1 MPSLPGESIR
11 SRFKS
16 NWSIVI
22 SVAYLISL
30 LCVYSRSISPRL
42 RATSLWIVLGT
53 SRRFLALM
61 DINKHVISRAISAL
75 IGRWHQRMDCIGWST
90 EISVCEHHDWITT
103 VGAMA
108 AMPDPSHRPW
118 PARCFCLFALLSY
131 FLSYLLLPYCPFDYL
146 PYGPFLTPL
155 VLFYRS

>member
-11 SRFKS
+11 SRLKS

-22 SVAYLISL
+22 SVAYFISL

-42 RATSLWIVLGT
+42 RATSLWVFWGT

-75 IGRWHQRMDCIGWST
+75 IGQWHQRMDCIGWST

-103 VGAMA
+103 VGAVA
-108 AMPDPSHRPW
+108 AMPDPSLSRP
-118 PARCFCLFALLSY
+118 AKGSCEMV
-131 FLSYLLLPYCPFDYL
+131 LPPECP
-146 PYGPFLTPL
+146 GRWRNASRMMAGEI
-155 VLFYRS
+155 VLKR